1 MAEFLGLVENG
12 QFRILEPKEHCCT
25 VKLTKLIKPRLL
37 DEAAIEKH
45 QIDLSEDEGMAI
57 MVEGALGKEELWVY
71 EAKVVDK
78 GGPILSAVVQ
88 KTFGG

>member
-12 QFRILEPKEHCCT
+12 EFRILEPKEHCCT
-25 VKLTKLIKPRLL
+25 VRLTKLIKPKLL

-45 QIDLSEDEGMAI
+45 QIDLSGDEGMAV

-71 EAKVVDK
+71 EAKVTD
-78 GGPILSAVVQ
+78 GAGPILSAVVR
-88 KTFGG
+88 KIFG

>member
-12 QFRILEPKEHCCT
+12 QLRILEPKEHCCT
-25 VKLTKLIKPRLL
+25 VRLTKLIKPKLL

-57 MVEGALGKEELWVY
+57 MVEGALGKEELWVF

-78 GGPILSAVVQ
+78 GGPILSAVVR
-88 KTFGG
+88 KTFGV

>member
-12 QFRILEPKEHCCT
+12 QFRILEPAEHCCT
-25 VKLTKLIKPRLL
+25 VKLTKLIKPKLL

-57 MVEGALGKEELWVY
+57 MVEGALGKEELWIY
-71 EAKVVDK
+71 EAKVVDR
-78 GGPILSAVVQ
+78 GGPILSAVVR
-88 KTFGG
+88 KIF